1 MSDALTET
9 LLRRERIL
17 ARVAQQR
24 AGIGSAFVGLK
35 GPIEVVDQVLRA
47 GRVLRAHP
55 ATVTVLVA
63 AIVVLRARTL
73 VGMATRAYGIWQV
86 LRRARAVLSR
96 LQK

>member
-1 MSDALTET
+1 MSDVLTET

-24 AGIGSAFVGLK
+24 AGIESAFAGLK
-35 GPIEVVDQVLRA
+35 GPIEGIDRVLGA

-55 ATVTVLVA
+55 AVVTVLVA
-63 AIVVLRARTL
+63 AIVVLRARTFL
-73 VGMATRAYGIWQV
+73 GLATRAYGIWHV

-96 LQK
+96 FQK

>member
-24 AGIGSAFVGLK
+24 AGIASAFVDLK
-35 GPIEVVDQVLRA
+35 GPIQVIDQVLGA
-47 GRVLRAHP
+47 GRFLRAHP
-55 ATVTVLVA
+55 AAVTVLVS

-73 VGMATRAYGIWQV
+73 VGLAARAYSLWHV

-96 LQK
+96 FQK

>member
-17 ARVAQQR
+17 ARIAQQR
-24 AGIGSAFVGLK
+24 AGIKSAVVGLK
-35 GPIEVVDQVLRA
+35 GPIEVIDQVLGA

-73 VGMATRAYGIWQV
+73 VRLVTRAYGIWRV
-86 LRRARAVLSR
+86 LRRARAVFGR
-96 LQK
+96 FQK